1 MFPEDEPRSLLGF
14 TPPARRGGLDPI
26 PRATQEGPGL
36 MKATTIL
43 CVKRAGQVAMAG
55 DGQVTLGRTVLK
67 HSARKVRRMRNG
79 KVLGGFAGSAAD
91 GLTLFEKFEER
102 LDEFSGN
109 LVRSAVELAR
119 DWRTDRVL
127 RKLNAMMI
135 VADSQSML
143 LISGTGEILEPD
155 HDVAAIGSGAPYA
168 LAAARAL
175 MDHTDLPVSDVAAR
189 ALEIAGEICIYTN
202 REIVLE
208 TL

>member
-1 MFPEDEPRSLLGF
+1 
-14 TPPARRGGLDPI
+14 
-26 PRATQEGPGL
+26 

-43 CVKRAGQVAMAG
+43 CVRRQGQVAMAG
-55 DGQVTLGRTVLK
+55 DGQVTLGHTILK
-67 HSARKVRRMRNG
+67 HTARKVRRMRNG

-91 GLTLFEKFEER
+91 GFTLFEKFEDR

-109 LVRSAVELAR
+109 LVRAATELAR
-119 DWRTDRVL
+119 DWRSDRVL

-135 VADSQSML
+135 VADREYML
-143 LISGTGEILEPD
+143 LLSGTGELMEPD

-175 MDHTDLPVSDVAAR
+175 MSHTDMEAADVAR
-189 ALEIAGEICIYTN
+189 RSLEIAGEICIYTN

>member
-1 MFPEDEPRSLLGF
+1 
-14 TPPARRGGLDPI
+14 
-26 PRATQEGPGL
+26 

-43 CVKRAGQVAMAG
+43 CVRRQGQVAMAG
-55 DGQVTLGRTVLK
+55 DGQVTLGRTILK
-67 HSARKVRRMRNG
+67 HTARKVRRMRNG

-91 GLTLFEKFEER
+91 GFTLFEKFEDR

-109 LVRSAVELAR
+109 LLRAATELAR
-119 DWRTDRVL
+119 DWRSDRVL

-135 VADSQSML
+135 VADSEYML
-143 LISGTGEILEPD
+143 LLSGTGELMEPD

-175 MDHTDLPVSDVAAR
+175 LGHTDMAPADVAR
-189 ALEIAGEICIYTN
+189 KSLEIAGDICIYTN
-202 REIVLE
+202 REVVLE